1 MTPPK
6 THTDHRDHG
15 NHADHPDARHTE
27 HAPRTPTGP
36 SKRPEPETAPS
47 NKPTE
52 KSKRHVTVFI
62 IMDAGR
68 ADYVRPET
76 MPFLHGIAGASL
88 HGSFESPPG
97 FAQRTVLF
105 SGRYPDTSGNF
116 SQFVFD
122 PPASPFKWVRSLGPL
137 RGLVRPRKLL
147 YPARWAIQRIT
158 QWKTGAFHTD
168 PAWIPPQFMP
178 FFAMCEDMKPMYEP
192 GALGAK
198 SIFDLCR
205 DNGLEFRYLAHPVSG
220 DDEEIHKLLVR
231 ELRAGLP
238 RDLYVAQFSVT
249 DQMGHVH
256 GPFSDAM
263 QKGFLRDLDGKLAG
277 VHAALAAHYESWDLF
292 VCGDHGMAPVER
304 RVDVLK
310 ALATTDAKAAKDYV
324 VFVNS
329 TLAVLWYLTEKGRT
343 AIESVLT
350 RIPGTHVVNEAERV
364 RRRIP
369 TDRRWGD
376 RMLAAEPGVM
386 FWPDY
391 FHVTDSEIVGMH
403 GYLDKS
409 EETHGVAMLAS
420 SNGHTGPRKL
430 GLRPLVDVFPTL
442 CDLLKVPVPEG
453 QEGTSLL
460 EAAATVAPVAKHAER
475 HGTGDAVHQP

>member
-1 MTPPK
+1 MTATPEAK
-6 THTDHRDHG
+6 S
-15 NHADHPDARHTE
+15 PDPA
-27 HAPRTPTGP
+27 AGAAA
-36 SKRPEPETAPS
+36 TA
-47 NKPTE
+47 NA
-52 KSKRHVTVFI
+52 KSARHVTVFI

-76 MPFLHGIAGASL
+76 MPFVHGLASGSL
-88 HGSFESPPG
+88 QGSFESPPG

-122 PPASPFKWVRSLGPL
+122 PEASPFTWVNALGPL
-137 RGLVRPRKLL
+137 RALVRPRKAL

-158 QWKTGAFHTD
+158 QWKTGAYHTD
-168 PAWIPPQFMP
+168 PAWIPPRFMP
-178 FFAMCEDMKPMYEP
+178 FFAMCEDMRPMYEP
-192 GALGAK
+192 GALGAP

-205 DNGLEFRYLAHPVSG
+205 DHGRTFRYLAHPVSG
-220 DDEEIHKLLVR
+220 DDEEIHRLLVR
-231 ELRAGLP
+231 ELREKRP
-238 RDLYVAQFSVT
+238 TDLYVAQFSVT

-263 QKGFLRDLDGKLAG
+263 QKGFLRDLDGKLG
-277 VHAALAAHYESWDLF
+277 SVHAALAANYDSWDLF

-304 RVDVLK
+304 RVDVGK
-310 ALATTDAKAAKDYV
+310 ALSRSGAKPAKDYV
-324 VFVNS
+324 LFVNS
-329 TLAVLWYLTEKGRT
+329 TLAVVWYLTEKGR
-343 AIESVLT
+343 AAVEAALHA
-350 RIPGTHVVNEAERV
+350 IPGAHLVDGAERR

-369 TDRRWGD
+369 LDRRWGD
-376 RMLAAEPGVM
+376 AMLAAEPGVM

-391 FHVTDSEIVGMH
+391 FHVTDSTIVGMH

-409 EETHGVAMLAS
+409 AETHGLALLAS

-442 CDLLKVPVPEG
+442 CELLKVPVPDG

-460 EAAATVAPVAKHAER
+460 LVPPATVRSPAH
-475 HGTGDAVHQP
+475 AVHDG